1 MSYKRRLALS
11 MMRLGL
17 LDAYSLLRR
26 QVLGQ
31 EAVILIYH
39 RVGDSLEHSWSH
51 TSISIEDFENQIRYL
66 SSRCHVIPLDE
77 LSQYVQEKK
86 PLPKRAVVITFDDGY
101 KDNYLNAYPVL
112 KRYNVPATVFLAT
125 CHIDTGNLLWDGR
138 VKYAIMNTTLEA
150 FELEELGTYPLHS
163 PDEGKQAY
171 FSIVLKLKEFQE
183 EEKNLLIEKLVAR
196 LGVDIPGDLGKKAG
210 LSWDEI
216 REMSNNGITFGAH
229 TITHPILTKL
239 PLEEARKQIVGSKR
253 RIEEEVGKVV
263 TAFSYPNG
271 EPADFNNDIKQIL
284 RQNGFACAV
293 TVSPHPIT
301 PRTDLLEMGRI
312 SLGLNLASIKLF
324 PDYTRTQML

>member
-1 MSYKRRLALS
+1 MSYKRRLALPIV
-11 MMRLGL
+11 RLGL
-17 LDAYSLLRR
+17 LDAYSFLRR
-26 QVLGQ
+26 WVLGQ
-31 EAVILIYH
+31 EAAILIYH
-39 RVGDSLEHSWSH
+39 RVGNTIEHSWSH
-51 TSISIEDFENQIRYL
+51 TSVRIEDFENQIRYL
-66 SSRCHVIPLDE
+66 SSKCHAIPLDE

-86 PLPKRAVVITFDDGY
+86 PLPKRAIAITFDDGY
-101 KDNYLNAYPVL
+101 KDNYLNAYPIL
-112 KRYNVPATVFLAT
+112 KRYNMPATIFLTT

-138 VKYAIMNTTLEA
+138 VKYALMNTPLEA

-163 PDEGKQAY
+163 PDERKQAY
-171 FSIVLKLKEFQE
+171 FSIVPKLKEFQE
-183 EEKNLLIEKLVAR
+183 GEKNLLIEKLVAR
-196 LGVDIPGDLGKKAG
+196 LGVDIPGDLGKKVG
-210 LSWDEI
+210 LSRDEI

-239 PLEEARKQIVGSKR
+239 SLEEAGKEIIGSKR
-253 RIEEEVGKVV
+253 RIEEEVDKPV

-271 EPADFNNDIKQIL
+271 EPADFNDDIKQIL

-324 PDYTRTQML
+324 PDYIRSQML